1 MSNLPKVAANEF
13 NPEDFVTI
21 PDGWSCKRLADCT
34 IDGNISYGIVQPG
47 QHVANGVPVIRVNN
61 VNNGHLELSDVL
73 RVSPE
78 VEKKYER
85 TRLKGGEVLLT
96 LVGTTGQSF
105 VVPNELAGWNVPR
118 AIAVIRVCEDVGAE
132 WVNLCLQSK
141 NTKHFLNVRA
151 NTTVQKTLNLKD
163 VRDIPVLIPPKEVK
177 AEIESTVL
185 SFSKKIELLRE
196 QNKTLETLAQ
206 TIFKEWFVHF
216 NFPDQHGKPYRNN
229 GGEMADSELGE
240 IPKGWRVGKIKDF
253 VNIFS
258 GFAFKSKDF
267 VEDGRYGLVTIRNVQ
282 DGSFVKD
289 TKDRLNTLPAKMPA
303 YCHLRT
309 GDILLSLTGNVG
321 RVCHVIG
328 EDYLLNQRVAK
339 LQAKEKNHFGY
350 VYLFFRQ
357 PSMLNEMEN
366 ISSGTAQQNLSPIKT
381 AELDA
386 IIPNLIDLNE
396 FSLIVNPM
404 VEKMLANEE
413 QIQTLSKTRDTLLPK
428 LMSGQV
434 RVHSKEESGESYHE

>member
-1 MSNLPKVAANEF
+1 MSNLPE
-13 NPEDFVTI
+13 
-21 PDGWSCKRLADCT
+21 GW
-34 IDGNISYGIVQPG
+34 
-47 QHVANGVPVIRVNN
+47 
-61 VNNGHLELSDVL
+61 
-73 RVSPE
+73 
-78 VEKKYER
+78 VE
-85 TRLKGGEVLLT
+85 TTLGE
-96 LVGTTGQSF
+96 
-105 VVPNELAGWNVPR
+105 
-118 AIAVIRVCEDVGAE
+118 I
-132 WVNLCLQSK
+132 
-141 NTKHFLNVRA
+141 
-151 NTTVQKTLNLKD
+151 
-163 VRDIPVLIPPKEVK
+163 
-177 AEIESTVL
+177 
-185 SFSKKIELLRE
+185 SFSKQYGYTESASTEKVGPKFLRITDIQDDFIDWNAVPYCPISEKDKLKYQLGVGDIVIARTGNSTGETATIKDDSVDAVFASYLIRFKINPQIADYNFIDFSLRSKRWKMFVKSIKGGSAQGGANANNFAEYPINLPPLPEQKAIADMLASFDEKIELLRE

-216 NFPDQHGKPYRNN
+216 NFPDQHGKPYRSN
-229 GGEMADSELGE
+229 GGEMVESELGL

-253 VNIFS
+253 VNILS

-328 EDYLLNQRVAK
+328 KAYLLNQRVAK
-339 LQAKEKNHFGY
+339 LQAKEKTAFGF

-357 PSMLNEMEN
+357 SSVLNEMEN

-386 IIPNLIDLNE
+386 IIPNLGVLNE
-396 FSLIVNPM
+396 FSSIVNPM
-404 VEKMLANEE
+404 IEKILSNEE
-413 QIQTLSKTRDTLLPK
+413 EIQTLSKTRDTLLPK

-434 RVHSKEESGESYHE
+434 RVNI